1 MEVNVDIGEGGLN
14 DHIFMPHISS
24 CSIACGGHYG
34 SFNTIK
40 KTIKLALDHSVKVG
54 SHPSYPDK
62 MNFGRKSISLN
73 LNDLKESIRVQ
84 LLTFKKALKYYSLPW
99 HHCKAHGAL
108 YNDMIKDEKITKAY
122 FEVLKEFPEIEYI
135 ILPTGQ
141 GIINTAKSYKYKV
154 LREVFSD
161 RYYNDDLTLVS
172 RTKKSSIVHSKS
184 LFLENLNFLLEGKIN
199 LSNKMKKKIFF
210 DTICLHTDHERSID
224 FIKVLSEK
232 IKKINE
238 IKNLWK

>member
-1 MEVNVDIGEGGLN
+1 MEVNVDIGEGGSN
-14 DHIFMPHISS
+14 DHIFMPHVSS

-34 SFNTIK
+34 SFSTIK
-40 KTIKLALDHSVKVG
+40 KTIKLASDHSVKIG

-62 MNFGRKSISLN
+62 INFGRKSISIN
-73 LNDLKESIRVQ
+73 LNDLKKSIRFQ
-84 LLTFKKALKYYSLPW
+84 LLSFKKALNHFSLPW

-108 YNDMIKDEKITKAY
+108 YNDMIKDENLTNAY
-122 FEVLKEFPEIEYI
+122 FQVLKEFPEIEYI

-141 GIINTAKSYKYKV
+141 EIVNIAKSYKYKV

-161 RYYNDDLTLVS
+161 RYYNDDLTLIS
-172 RTKKSSIVHSKS
+172 RTKKSSIVNSTS

-199 LSNKMKKKIFF
+199 LSNKLKKEIFF
-210 DTICLHTDHERSID
+210 DTICLHTDHEKSID

-232 IKKINE
+232 IKKQ
-238 IKNLWK
+238 

>member
-1 MEVNVDIGEGGLN
+1 
-14 DHIFMPHISS
+14 MPYVSS

-34 SFNTIK
+34 SFSTIK
-40 KTIKLALDHSVKVG
+40 KTIKLASDHSVKIG

-62 MNFGRKSISLN
+62 INFGRKSISIN
-73 LNDLKESIRVQ
+73 LNDLKKSIRFQ
-84 LLTFKKALKYYSLPW
+84 LLSFKKALNYFSLPW

-108 YNDMIKDEKITKAY
+108 YNDMIKDENLTNAY
-122 FEVLKEFPEIEYI
+122 FQVLKEFPEIEYI

-141 GIINTAKSYKYKV
+141 EIVNIAKSYKYKV

-161 RYYNDDLTLVS
+161 RYYNDDLTLIS
-172 RTKKSSIVHSKS
+172 RTKKSSIVNSTS

-199 LSNKMKKKIFF
+199 LSNKLKKEIFF
-210 DTICLHTDHERSID
+210 DTICLHTDHEKSID

-232 IKKINE
+232 IKKQ
-238 IKNLWK
+238 

>member
-1 MEVNVDIGEGGLN
+1 
-14 DHIFMPHISS
+14 
-24 CSIACGGHYG
+24 
-34 SFNTIK
+34 
-40 KTIKLALDHSVKVG
+40 
-54 SHPSYPDK
+54 

-108 YNDMIKDEKITKAY
+108 YNDMIKDENLTNAY
-122 FEVLKEFPEIEYI
+122 FQVLKEFPEIEYI

-141 GIINTAKSYKYKV
+141 GIINTAKSYNYKV

-161 RYYNDDLTLVS
+161 RYYNNDLTLVS

-184 LFLENLNFLLEGKIN
+184 LFLIEWIENDSKILQNSDILISIVIKDKEEERIFEFKGNTEAGKKLI
-199 LSNKMKKKIFF
+199 KCMKA
-210 DTICLHTDHERSID
+210 
-224 FIKVLSEK
+224 
-232 IKKINE
+232 
-238 IKNLWK
+238 

>member
-1 MEVNVDIGEGGLN
+1 
-14 DHIFMPHISS
+14 MPYVSS

-34 SFNTIK
+34 SFSTIK
-40 KTIKLALDHSVKVG
+40 KTIKLASDHSVKIG

-62 MNFGRKSISLN
+62 INFGRKSISIN
-73 LNDLKESIRVQ
+73 LNDLKKSIRFQ
-84 LLTFKKALKYYSLPW
+84 LLSFKKALNYFSLPW

-108 YNDMIKDEKITKAY
+108 YNDMIKDENLTNAY
-122 FEVLKEFPEIEYI
+122 FQVLKEFPEIEYI

-141 GIINTAKSYKYKV
+141 EIVNTAKSYKYKV

-161 RYYNDDLTLVS
+161 RYYNDDLTLIS
-172 RTKKSSIVHSKS
+172 RTKKSSIVNSTS

-199 LSNKMKKKIFF
+199 LSNKLKKEIFF
-210 DTICLHTDHERSID
+210 DTICLHTDHKKSID

-232 IKKINE
+232 IKKQ
-238 IKNLWK
+238 

>member
-1 MEVNVDIGEGGLN
+1 MEVNVDIGEGGSN
-14 DHIFMPHISS
+14 DHIFMPHVSS

-34 SFNTIK
+34 SFSTIK
-40 KTIKLALDHSVKVG
+40 KTIKLASDHSVKIG

-62 MNFGRKSISLN
+62 INFGRKSISIN
-73 LNDLKESIRVQ
+73 LNDLKKSIRFQ
-84 LLTFKKALKYYSLPW
+84 LLSFKKALNHFSLPW

-108 YNDMIKDEKITKAY
+108 YNDMIKDENLTNAY
-122 FEVLKEFPEIEYI
+122 FQVLKEFPEIEYI

-141 GIINTAKSYKYKV
+141 EIVNTAKSYKYKV

-161 RYYNDDLTLVS
+161 RYYNDDLTLIS
-172 RTKKSSIVHSKS
+172 RTKKSSIVNSTS

-199 LSNKMKKKIFF
+199 LSNKLKKEIFF
-210 DTICLHTDHERSID
+210 DTICLHTDHEKSID

-232 IKKINE
+232 IKKQ
-238 IKNLWK
+238 

>member
-1 MEVNVDIGEGGLN
+1 MEVNVDIGEGGSN
-14 DHIFMPHISS
+14 DHIFMPYVSS

-34 SFNTIK
+34 SFSTIK
-40 KTIKLALDHSVKVG
+40 KTIKLASDHSVKIG

-62 MNFGRKSISLN
+62 INFGRKSISIN
-73 LNDLKESIRVQ
+73 LNDLKKSIRFQ
-84 LLTFKKALKYYSLPW
+84 LLSFKKALNYFSLPW

-108 YNDMIKDEKITKAY
+108 YNDMIKDENLTNAY
-122 FEVLKEFPEIEYI
+122 FQVLKEFPEIEYI

-141 GIINTAKSYKYKV
+141 EIVNIAKSYKYKV

-161 RYYNDDLTLVS
+161 RYYNDDLTLIS
-172 RTKKSSIVHSKS
+172 RTKKSSIVNSTS

-199 LSNKMKKKIFF
+199 LSNKLKKEIFF
-210 DTICLHTDHERSID
+210 DTICLHTDHEKSID

-232 IKKINE
+232 IKKQ
-238 IKNLWK
+238 

>member
-1 MEVNVDIGEGGLN
+1 MEVNVDIGEGGSN
-14 DHIFMPHISS
+14 DHVFMPYVSS

-34 SFNTIK
+34 SFSTIK
-40 KTIKLALDHSVKVG
+40 KTIKLASDHSVKIG

-62 MNFGRKSISLN
+62 INFGRKSISIN
-73 LNDLKESIRVQ
+73 LNDLKKSIRFQ
-84 LLTFKKALKYYSLPW
+84 LLSFKKALNYFSLPW

-108 YNDMIKDEKITKAY
+108 YNDMIKDENLTNAY
-122 FEVLKEFPEIEYI
+122 FQVLKEFPEIEYI

-141 GIINTAKSYKYKV
+141 EIVNTAKSYKYKV

-161 RYYNDDLTLVS
+161 RYYNDDLTLIS
-172 RTKKSSIVHSKS
+172 RTKKSSIVNSTS

-199 LSNKMKKKIFF
+199 LSNKLKKEIFF
-210 DTICLHTDHERSID
+210 DTICLHTDHKKSID

-232 IKKINE
+232 IKKQ
-238 IKNLWK
+238 